1 MAKHEGAPVANEAGK
16 KSFSFNMD
24 ARKQMDQNTRPDGG
38 GDGAWF
44 VQPSKQTQ
52 GVPVYF
58 RMIPWPSDVIAHF
71 GIGNIPYLTVNKY
84 GFRHPCKKQSNDAT
98 KAVWF
103 SHVSEASY
111 KLGAKDSFFEHLK
124 DRWEESEEYKA
135 KIVNLFRNDFGAP
148 KQASDC
154 VRGEYWILVQ
164 QMEPN
169 LDEVKGAD
177 GKTVLWSIPVG
188 TPKIMQA
195 PWKVIERLFGS
206 SKVPVGIYQEVGDDL
221 LNPDDGVDFSVTY
234 NGKGVA
240 ATTSARRKNST
251 VDSETYYLD
260 EHQPPVLDLIHKG
273 IKSEEACRLVDI
285 FLGLEACS
293 EEDYGNDGASH
304 EEEETKEEVS
314 DTARTR
320 SRGAAAEE
328 KPATTAAKSERPR
341 RIQ

>member
-1 MAKHEGAPVANEAGK
+1 MAKQEGASVANEAGK
-16 KSFSFNMD
+16 KSFSFNME
-24 ARKQMDQNTRPDGG
+24 ARKQMDQNSRPEG

-44 VQPSKQTQ
+44 VSPSKQTQ
-52 GVPVYF
+52 GTPVFY
-58 RMIPWPSDVIAHF
+58 RLIPWPTEVIAHF
-71 GIGNIPYLTVNKY
+71 GIGNFPYMTVNKY

-111 KLGAKDSFFEHLK
+111 KLGAEDTFFNHLK

-135 KIVNLFRNDFGAP
+135 KIVATFRSDFGAP
-148 KQASDC
+148 KAPSDC
-154 VRGEYWILVQ
+154 VRGEFWILVQ
-164 QMEPN
+164 QMETN

-177 GKTVLWSIPVG
+177 GKTVLWSVPVG

-206 SKVPVGIYQEVGDDL
+206 TKMPLGIFQEVGDDL

-251 VDSETYYLD
+251 VDSETYFLD
-260 EHQPPVLDLIHKG
+260 EHQPPVLDLIQKG
-273 IKSEEACRLVDI
+273 IKSDEACRLIDI
-285 FLGLEACS
+285 FLGLEACG
-293 EEDYGNDGASH
+293 EDDYGDDAP
-304 EEEETKEEVS
+304 EEEKEEVA

-320 SRGAAAEE
+320 TRGAVEE
-328 KPATTAAKSERPR
+328 KAATTTTPPPATTERPKR
-341 RIQ
+341 RIN